1 MHGVFQE
8 IRETIAENA
17 VILRANSCRSLQ
29 PEDRYPGSRSSAKT
43 GVPGDTFKIP
53 LMDIA
58 IEGECQDPVRTG
70 DSDRLN
76 GALWGVPAMFRVI
89 RCGGCR
95 TFTYVDRFQ
104 EWKLC
109 PICSETIDLRRA
121 VTYLEVEDYRIAER
135 VVAQLEQYLHDTKR
149 TDLTPEERKELREQ
163 YAAWLRNKA

>member
-1 MHGVFQE
+1 VHSLAAPSGLTDVY
-8 IRETIAENA
+8 RGSATRKIAVA
-17 VILRANSCRSLQ
+17 S
-29 PEDRYPGSRSSAKT
+29 
-43 GVPGDTFKIP
+43 DTFKNS

-58 IEGECQDPVRTG
+58 IEGEYQDPVRTG

-76 GALWGVPAMFRVI
+76 GALWGVPAMFRII

-149 TDLTPEERKELREQ
+149 ADLTPEERKELREQ
-163 YAAWLRNKA
+163 YAEWLRNKV